1 MTRTCIASRA
11 TATSTASQVVDG
23 VAKLAAGYRY
33 VEGNGRREVIRTLHL
48 LALASLLA
56 GCASLG
62 GLPAPGERDFAR
74 IQDGMTRDDTR
85 RLLGAPF
92 ESMRFPLS
100 GNESW
105 DYRYQDTWGY
115 LAAFS
120 VIFGPQGTVVGHV
133 TQRLND
139 GGDHGK

>member
-33 VEGNGRREVIRTLHL
+33 VEGNGRREVIRTFRL

-85 RLLGAPF
+85 RLLDAGIDAVLIGETF
-92 ESMRFPLS
+92 MRAQNI
-100 GNESW
+100 GEKVREVMGVM
-105 DYRYQDTWGY
+105 D
-115 LAAFS
+115 FS
-120 VIFGPQGTVVGHV
+120 I
-133 TQRLND
+133 
-139 GGDHGK
+139 